1 MIHLISIAVF
11 ACTLDHCIQVLP
23 IAAFYDPQSSVSVN
37 TLAELASHKNHRVRL
52 RCCKMLSY
60 FLIYLPDRY
69 DHQQRLLPYVL
80 SFIHDDSNV
89 GMSEVQEEAL
99 QCIEK
104 CGLQYEDEHPDE
116 VIERRQFG
124 VDGEDTI
131 DYNNSSNLP
140 QPFTARPSLG
150 ARLFVRANCSRF
162 FLAMLNELSHWRDE
176 TRKRS
181 AELLLILTVYCEEH
195 LTKDFQHTLK
205 SIAKAISVEKS
216 SSQAGNSTVILDT
229 INKVL
234 RLMATYVDPSAYLPL
249 VCPRVCGDNA
259 SATSNSE
266 DGSHSERTRSN
277 YAIILSSLI
286 EGTPL
291 HRLLPHWIRL
301 ASLLSNCDCI
311 GSFVG
316 TQARHDSLTALIA
329 HIEKVSSQGDVE
341 RFISYFA
348 DKGNMA
354 EFQSVLSSSA
364 QALTDLFPT
373 DTADCTDAAI
383 RDDAKKVQECLAS
396 IEKLKIATTQSL
408 L

>member
-1 MIHLISIAVF
+1 
-11 ACTLDHCIQVLP
+11 
-23 IAAFYDPQSSVSVN
+23 
-37 TLAELASHKNHRVRL
+37 
-52 RCCKMLSY
+52 MLSY

-80 SFIHDDSNV
+80 SFINDESNV
-89 GMSEVQEEAL
+89 GMSGVQEEAL

-124 VDGEDTI
+124 VDGD
-131 DYNNSSNLP
+131 DSCYYNNTNNLP
-140 QPFTARPSLG
+140 KPFTARPFLG
-150 ARLFVRANCSRF
+150 ARLFVRANSSRF

-205 SIAKAISVEKS
+205 SIATAISVEKS
-216 SSQAGNSTVILDT
+216 SSQADNTTILDT
-229 INKVL
+229 IKKVL

-291 HRLLPHWIRL
+291 LRLLPHWIGL
-301 ASLLSNCDCI
+301 ASLLSNSDCI

-316 TQARHDSLTALIA
+316 TQARHDSLMALIA
-329 HIEKVSSQGDVE
+329 LMKVSSQGDVE

-348 DKGNMA
+348 DKENTA
-354 EFQSVLSSSA
+354 ELQFVLSSSA
-364 QALTDLFPT
+364 QALTDLCST
-373 DTADCTDAAI
+373 GTADSTDAAK
-383 RDDAKKVQECLAS
+383 RDDAKKVQECHAS

-408 L
+408 F

>member
-1 MIHLISIAVF
+1 
-11 ACTLDHCIQVLP
+11 
-23 IAAFYDPQSSVSVN
+23 
-37 TLAELASHKNHRVRL
+37 
-52 RCCKMLSY
+52 MLSY
-60 FLIYLPDRY
+60 FLIYLLDRY

-80 SFIHDDSNV
+80 SFINDDSNV

-131 DYNNSSNLP
+131 VLFNLP
-140 QPFTARPSLG
+140 KPFTARPSLG

-162 FLAMLNELSHWRDE
+162 YLAMLNELSHWRDE

-229 INKVL
+229 IKKVL

-291 HRLLPHWIRL
+291 FRLLPHWIRL
-301 ASLLSNCDCI
+301 ASLLSNYDCI

-341 RFISYFA
+341 GFISYFA

-354 EFQSVLSSSA
+354 ELQSVLSSSA
-364 QALTDLFPT
+364 QALTDLCST
-373 DTADCTDAAI
+373 GTADSTDAAK
-383 RDDAKKVQECLAS
+383 RDDAKKVQKCLAS
-396 IEKLKIATTQSL
+396 IEKIKIATTQSL
-408 L
+408 F